1 MAHSSNITKNWNFYS
16 THYSPANASDTSN
29 QTVNSDQ
36 EDIAR
41 SRRSSSEYLPYGRQ
55 RSVFPYGIV
64 SEYDLKDTIGA
75 ETNDNSFS
83 EKPDSRTGKWRSSPC
98 LDSSSNS
105 RWGTRILQTPCR
117 GSKSADGEPSWEI
130 KPRSRLFRERLHSCP
145 STPMKDFLRV
155 EIPVLSSIMVH
166 AQSLPLVSRPTQS
179 HIPSRPKP
187 SSAPKENTRRLR
199 AESVGP
205 VIERPKKTAIESQ
218 MQGKEREIS
227 KRVSEI
233 KIEDGV
239 IIIDN
244 GKVID
249 LKEDKRSKK
258 HKMKTSEAAAKSRS
272 YRDFQ
277 DAMQKFE
284 DAQLNLEGE
293 VKSKAKTFETKDKEQ
308 DFFNEHVQT
317 QFLDLL
323 SSVKDKRKKNKGKKY
338 RC

>member
-1 MAHSSNITKNWNFYS
+1 MARSSNKTRNWNFYS
-16 THYSPANASDTSN
+16 THYSPANTSDTSK

-36 EDIAR
+36 EDLAR
-41 SRRSSSEYLPYGRQ
+41 CRRSSSEYLPYGRQ

-64 SEYDLKDTIGA
+64 SEYDLKNHIGA
-75 ETNDNSFS
+75 KTSDNIFS

-130 KPRSRLFRERLHSCP
+130 KPQSRLFRERLHSCS
-145 STPMKDFLRV
+145 STPMNDFLRV
-155 EIPVLSSIMVH
+155 EVPVLSSIMVQ

-179 HIPSRPKP
+179 LMPSRPKP
-187 SSAPKENTRRLR
+187 SSAPKENTRRPR
-199 AESVGP
+199 AESVP
-205 VIERPKKTAIESQ
+205 VIERPKRTAIESH
-218 MQGKEREIS
+218 MQGKERGIS
-227 KRVSEI
+227 KGISEI

-258 HKMKTSEAAAKSRS
+258 HKMKTSEALKSRS
-272 YRDFQ
+272 YREFQ
-277 DAMQKFE
+277 EEMQKFE

-323 SSVKDKRKKNKGKKY
+323 SSVKDKRKKSKGKKY